1 MQNAP
6 GQKLSSKELFDR
18 INLNYK
24 HNYNNLLACV
34 RNHLSQDEIFV
45 QLDKQWTLN
54 KEFEILDFN
63 QLEQC
68 DKQVKT
74 IKSKELK
81 SIVATAIKNS
91 PHKKLTIKEI
101 SDWIVANVDQ
111 FNNAT
116 KINIRSNINKVCKK
130 YFYKLDTKT
139 RHSYQ
144 WTLKPD
150 YTTK

>member
-1 MQNAP
+1 MGLFKISFRVMPSKLEHCKIQIRITVCL
-6 GQKLSSKELFDR
+6 QKYMIFLFP
-18 INLNYK
+18 
-24 HNYNNLLACV
+24 
-34 RNHLSQDEIFV
+34 F
-45 QLDKQWTLN
+45 
-54 KEFEILDFN
+54 
-63 QLEQC
+63 
-68 DKQVKT
+68 
-74 IKSKELK
+74 
-81 SIVATAIKNS
+81 IKN
-91 PHKKLTIKEI
+91 LTIKEI